1 MLDAFSLVQR
11 KSFKMPVVKEFMS
24 PTPQTI
30 GRDANLLEAK
40 QLLKELEIRHLL
52 VSEGKEMIGILSDRD
67 LPSDLSQKD
76 LEDIL
81 VDDVMSQELFK
92 MPADTPVVEVV
103 EKMAERK
110 LGSAIIVDQEKVV
123 GIFTLI
129 DALQLLVKM
138 LRTPDS

>member
-1 MLDAFSLVQR
+1 MSI
-11 KSFKMPVVKEFMS
+11 VKEFMS

-40 QLLKELEIRHLL
+40 QLLGELEIRHLL
-52 VSEGKEMIGILSDRD
+52 VSEGKEIIGIISDRD
-67 LPSDLSQKD
+67 LPSGLSPED

-81 VDDVMSQELFK
+81 VDDVMSEDLFK

-103 EKMAERK
+103 EKMAQRK

-138 LRTPDS
+138 LRSRRS